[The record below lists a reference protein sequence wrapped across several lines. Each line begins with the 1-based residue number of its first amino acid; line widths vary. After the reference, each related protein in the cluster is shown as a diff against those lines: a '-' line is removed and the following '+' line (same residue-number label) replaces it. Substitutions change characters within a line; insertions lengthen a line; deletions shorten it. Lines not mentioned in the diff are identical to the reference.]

1 MCFMRTKEA
10 VFLTRNK
17 EIVMKAAVQKTLA
30 YLLHHHRDGASS
42 QAVMELDPAGETFVL
57 RGRQFARI
65 DDASGWRIRAL
76 DGTLW
81 ITQDGD
87 IRDVVL
93 ESGQTYT
100 PDRPGRVLLSPFGEA
115 RVCLTRGRECGAA
128 SRSSHVPSLV
138 HANAVPA

>member
-1 MCFMRTKEA
+1 
-10 VFLTRNK
+10 
-17 EIVMKAAVQKTLA
+17 MKAIVQKTLA
-30 YLLHHHRDGASS
+30 RLLHHHRDGAAT

-76 DGTLW
+76 GGALW

-87 IRDVVL
+87 VRDVVL
-93 ESGQTYT
+93 EAGQTYT
-100 PDRPGRVLLSPFGEA
+100 PDRPGSVLLSPFGEA

-128 SRSSHVPSLV
+128 SRNTCAPAPA
-138 HANAVPA
+138 HANAIPA